1 MYRIEKGLI
10 EASIVNDY
18 IEYGFSHDEIHAS
31 TELLRQFQW
40 RQQGSA
46 QCWRQ
51 PLSFGLLPGPR
62 QDAFGRSQRQSLR
75 NSTATKASMKFKTS
89 STILRNL
96 FPNERYSFEKRD
108 TVAVASFS
116 LQSLANM
123 AWLGGGGYD
132 LLALYIHDVC
142 YRQHNGQ
149 IVKGTFCPVMFENLA
164 DPILSGREELGV
176 PKMFSDIEIS
186 RSSTSCRAT
195 LSWRG
200 AQWAEFQWKTLK
212 EDTTTMDQAED
223 PIGGLLVHKYIPATG
238 RKGPQDADANYAV
251 FIPEEPG
258 VSTIK
263 SKSVTIKSDLGV
275 KITDLGWQ
283 KLPTLHPIVRR
294 LSEIPIF
301 EFLEGGLT
309 GYQGVSDLAGAQ
321 RLD

>member
-1 MYRIEKGLI
+1 MEKGLI
-10 EASIVNDY
+10 SAIIVNDY
-18 IEYGFSHDEIHAS
+18 IDYGFSHDEIHAS

-40 RQQGSA
+40 QQQGSA

-62 QDAFGRSQRQSLR
+62 QDAFGHSHRLSLQK
-75 NSTATKASMKFKTS
+75 STTTKASIKFKTS

-96 FPNERYSFEKRD
+96 FPNERYSFQKRD

-116 LQSLANM
+116 LQSLENM

-142 YRQHNGQ
+142 YRQNDGQ

-176 PKMFSDIEIS
+176 PKLFSDIEIS

-195 LSWRG
+195 ISWRG
-200 AQWAEFQWKTLK
+200 AQWAEFQWKALK
-212 EDTTTMDQAED
+212 EDTTALDQAED

-238 RKGPQDADANYAV
+238 RKSPREADANYAV

-263 SKSVTIKSDLGV
+263 SKSIANKSDIEV
-275 KITDLGWQ
+275 KITDLGQ
-283 KLPTLHPIVRR
+283 KMLPTLHPVVRR
-294 LSEIPIF
+294 LAEIPIF
-301 EFLEGGLT
+301 EYLEGGVT

>member
-1 MYRIEKGLI
+1 M
-10 EASIVNDY
+10 NDY
-18 IEYGFSHDEIHAS
+18 IDYGFSHDEIHAS
-31 TELLRQFQW
+31 TELLRQFEW
-40 RQQGSA
+40 RQQGST
-46 QCWRQ
+46 QFWRQ

-62 QDAFGRSQRQSLR
+62 QDAFGRSHQQSLR
-75 NSTATKASMKFKTS
+75 NSTTTRASIKFKTS
-89 STILRNL
+89 ATLLRNL

-116 LQSLANM
+116 LQTLENM

-132 LLALYIHDVC
+132 LLALYIHGVC
-142 YRQHNGQ
+142 YRQNDGQ
-149 IVKGTFCPVMFENLA
+149 VVKGTFCPIMFENLA

-176 PKMFSDIEIS
+176 PKVFSDIEIS
-186 RSSTSCRAT
+186 RSSTSCRAS

-200 AQWAEFQWKTLK
+200 SQWAEFQWKALK
-212 EDTTTMDQAED
+212 EDAAAVDQAED

-238 RKGPQDADANYAV
+238 RKDSHDADANYAV

-258 VSTIK
+258 ASTIK
-263 SKSVTIKSDLGV
+263 SKSVTSKSDLEV

-301 EFLEGGLT
+301 EFLEGAVT
-309 GYQGVSDLAGAQ
+309 GYQGVSDLAGAR